1 MWRKRS
7 AAVWSLVVLS
17 LGLIFGVMA
26 CKEPASPQGTTPPS
40 PPQSS
45 EQRPPSSTASP
56 QTAQPR
62 WRPTPSPA
70 LQALMLRAQTQCQI
84 SGAGSRPRGCPEL
97 DDELDA
103 MTRQLGLEALETL
116 LWGLEHEH
124 EQTRALSAWLI
135 QANITQ
141 AHLEALTREPAT
153 EAQLKLS
160 AALLEA
166 LARYDSSEAGTHLWA
181 SVAVDLG
188 MLTQQGALVGATL
201 QALKDEQTRANATR
215 ALMRFGRTSAFELV
229 KAQAQDKSQPMR
241 VRAALDAPLQMQGW
255 SDQERE
261 LLCPWYLTFL
271 PDLSRDYTER
281 PAQAMRRCGG
291 LYLDHLLDELERR
304 VKAHTFDRPFSFAIR
319 QLLTEQPTDKLLI
332 PTPKQLARARA
343 LLVQA
348 TKDEQLV
355 AGARAFAMSTLTQ
368 RWPDPQTEQLL
379 TQLSLSDSPGLAAEA
394 KEALALLISTRQLKA
409 TLNKTQPPKAPTP
422 AP

>member
-1 MWRKRS
+1 MG
-7 AAVWSLVVLS
+7 
-17 LGLIFGVMA
+17 LGLGMMA
-26 CKEPASPQGTTPPS
+26 CKEPERPPNTSTPAPAQTPEQTTTSAPS
-40 PPQSS
+40 P
-45 EQRPPSSTASP
+45 A
-56 QTAQPR
+56 QTPQPR

-70 LQALMLRAQTQCQI
+70 LKALMLRAQTQCQI
-84 SGAGSRPRGCPEL
+84 SGAGSSPRGCPEL
-97 DDELDA
+97 DDELDTL
-103 MTRQLGLEALETL
+103 TRQQGIDALETL

-141 AHLEALTREPAT
+141 AHLEVLTKQPAT
-153 EAQLKLS
+153 EAQLKLG

-181 SVAVDLG
+181 ATAVDLG
-188 MLTQQGALVGATL
+188 MLTRQDALVSSTI
-201 QALKDEQTRANATR
+201 QALKDEQTRANAIR
-215 ALMRFGRTSAFELV
+215 ALMRFGRTRAFELV
-229 KAQAQDKSQPMR
+229 KAQAQDKSQPTR

-291 LYLDHLLDELERR
+291 VYLDHLLDELERR
-304 VKAHTFDRPFSFAIR
+304 VKARRFDRPFSFAIR
-319 QLLTEQPTDKLLI
+319 QLFTEQPTDKLLI
-332 PTPKQLARARA
+332 PTSEQLQRGRA

-348 TKDEQLV
+348 AKDEQLV
-355 AGARAFAMSTLTQ
+355 ASARAFAMSTLTQ
-368 RWPDPQTEQLL
+368 RWPDAQTEQLL
-379 TQLSLSDSPGLAAEA
+379 TQLSLSDAPGLAAEA
-394 KEALALLISTRQLKA
+394 KEALGLLISTRQLKA
-409 TLNKTQPPKAPTP
+409 KLNKTQPPKAPTP